1 MLIILQKKY
10 RMDLQTAANHI
21 SSLAALAVKTFQEAK
36 AKLPSFGPK
45 LDKDIAAYCQALE
58 SWFIG
63 QLDWTFVSMRY
74 IGDAKRRDR
83 IRKTL
88 WIDLEDSDPTTA

>member
-10 RMDLQTAANHI
+10 GMNLQTAAHYVG
-21 SSLAALAVKTFQEAK
+21 SLATFAVKSFQEAK

-45 LDKDIAAYCQALE
+45 LDEDVAAYCQALE

-63 QLDWTFVSMRY
+63 QLDWSFVSMRY
-74 IGDAKRRDR
+74 FDDATRRDR
-83 IRKTL
+83 IKKTL
-88 WIDLEDSDPTTA
+88 WIDLEDSDPATA